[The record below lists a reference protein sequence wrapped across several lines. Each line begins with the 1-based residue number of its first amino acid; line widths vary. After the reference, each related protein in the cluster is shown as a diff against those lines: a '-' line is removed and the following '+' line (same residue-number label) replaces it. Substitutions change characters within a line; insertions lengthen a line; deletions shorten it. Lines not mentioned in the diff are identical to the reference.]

1 VVLCLSL
8 VDRTACQ
15 HREVLEATKSNIA
28 AAQKK
33 QKQHYGRKHNR
44 PGTYQVGTKVD
55 CTY

>member
-1 VVLCLSL
+1 

-15 HREVLEATKSNIA
+15 HREVLEAAKSNIA